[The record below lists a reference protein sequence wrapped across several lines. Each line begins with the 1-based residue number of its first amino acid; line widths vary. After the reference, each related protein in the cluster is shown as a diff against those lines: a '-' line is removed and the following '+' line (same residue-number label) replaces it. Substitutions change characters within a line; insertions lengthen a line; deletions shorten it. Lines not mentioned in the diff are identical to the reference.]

1 MAINN
6 PLVPGDPFSYDLK
19 WLVAKL
25 KEVNGNIQA
34 LADQLETSIEDLM
47 ARIEEVNTS
56 VLNVTINYMDEL
68 YLEKGGVFGN
78 CDDDQKLKNTQA
90 LAYLVDNFNAISFRS
105 FRSIQAK
112 NFTAELNSYAYINNL
127 SLNVFYDVAVESVFS
142 VAGGVSYIDIG
153 TLFLVNGDNNVHCK
167 MGIKMADPNDRSVHS
182 ESMTVGK
189 ILFSHFDY
197 PMILYGWAN
206 TFDWIMCYDCSHSI
220 GIFGTSTSINEFYN
234 NQCGAGMIAGGYFY
248 IDGTYYNEY
257 LYYSSIKQYHCDSSA
272 AMAYLLR
279 LSNTRQFK
287 IDVLAY
293 ETADNVLVDVIQSYN
308 GTSDHRANIHISD
321 LKDAGLPSGKFYHD
335 MTGSDVTTIV
345 IDYAF
350 GEYLYNAMSRSDYFI
365 GYKFTPNQFLGH
377 HHNSMAASVFNI
389 VPTKGQ
395 SRRLETNL
403 TGTVIN
409 YGGGGNSNL
418 LKTYN
423 VITGLLNKT
432 ETLKYELHPD
442 TSSDSYVFVGKLLLS
457 AATPYMASGDNY
469 IKEVLIKFISNSY
482 VPGNDYSSALYVSDT
497 TTNVTISVNSSGTYP
512 VIEFACPEYG
522 TNPRAFLYRLETF
535 GGNLSNIALE

>member
-6 PLVPGDPFSYDLK
+6 PYVPGDPYSYDLK
-19 WLVAKL
+19 WMIRKL
-25 KEVNGNIQA
+25 KEYAGDIQA
-34 LADQLETSIEDLM
+34 VADELHTSVEELM
-47 ARIEEVNTS
+47 ERINEINTS

-78 CDDDQKLKNTQA
+78 CDDDQKLKNTHA
-90 LAYLVDNFNAISFRS
+90 LAYLVDTYNAISFRS
-105 FRSIQAK
+105 FRNIQTM
-112 NFTAELNSYAYINNL
+112 NFSAELRSYAYINNL
-127 SLNVFYDVAVESVFS
+127 SLNTYYDVATESVFT
-142 VAGGVSYIDIG
+142 VTGGASYIDIG
-153 TLFLVNGDNNVHCK
+153 TLFLVNGDNNVHCR
-167 MGIKMADPNDRSVHS
+167 MGIKMADPDDRSIHS

-189 ILFSHFDY
+189 LLFSHFDI
-197 PMILYGWAN
+197 PMVLYGWAN
-206 TFDWIMCYDCSHSI
+206 TFDWIMCFDCDHSI
-220 GIFGTSTSINEFYN
+220 GIFGTSTSINELYN
-234 NQCGAGMIAGGYFY
+234 NQCRAGMTAGGYFY
-248 IDGTYYNEY
+248 LDNAYHNEY

-272 AMAYLLR
+272 AMAFLMR
-279 LSNTRQFK
+279 ISNTRQLK
-287 IDVLAY
+287 VDVFAY
-293 ETADNVLVDVIQSYN
+293 ETADNVLVDVLQSYN

-335 MTGSDVTTIV
+335 MTGSDVATIV

-377 HHNSMAASVFNI
+377 HNNSMATSVFNI

-409 YGGGGNSNL
+409 YGGGSNSKL

-432 ETLKYELHPD
+432 ETLEYELRPD

-469 IKEVLIKFISNSY
+469 IKEVFIKFISNSY
-482 VPGNDYSSALYVSDT
+482 TQGNDYSSSLYVSDT
-497 TTNVTISVNSSGTYP
+497 TPSVTISVDSSGTYP
-512 VIEFACPEYG
+512 VIKFACAAYS